1 MALRNLVDAQCGEG
15 NALVRLTQHVMRD
28 KSLADEGLRWPQGR
42 PPAQEGAFKVQYG
55 PTLVG
60 DQLVEEFMTETQ
72 QAATAAPQAFR
83 MDSLLQEMREIE
95 SMRARAGPMRGPGIA
110 DLASE
115 ASNWAEEYLASETH
129 VQDIGPVGDWTK
141 EFLEQQHGLTSP
153 DIITDNDTKWA
164 HEYLNDSLLDEAASS
179 EASKWLEEY
188 NPQEDSEL
196 ARTANEL
203 LGTVDDPK
211 FSNTEFMKFIRKLG
225 EGSKGEVTKDW
236 TEEFLSANGARAS
249 AESWSTEFTKGQQ
262 QRQQQPHD
270 RWAEEFAQ
278 AQRLGTLEHVNVDSE
293 NMSSEEREDFW
304 QNLKEEWE
312 KMAREDD
319 LEEHPW
325 LSEFNS
331 SSLEPFKDYKFEEDN
346 PLKDHPDP
354 LTEGKKCLEAG
365 DLPSAVLL
373 FEAAAQQNPQ
383 NPETWLLLGAAH
395 AENEQDP
402 AAISALRRCV
412 ELDQNNSV
420 AWMALAT
427 SYTNESYQTL
437 ACNALKEWIR
447 TNPEYAQLVP
457 KGDTSHKRSK
467 LMTSTLAPR
476 ALIQEVQDL
485 YLAAANQRPSEN
497 IDADVQCGLGVLF
510 NLTGEYDK
518 ALDCFQAALSVRPK
532 DAKLWNKIG
541 ATLANSE
548 RSEEAIEAYRNA
560 LEISPGFIRCRYNLG
575 ISCINLGAHR
585 EAMEHFLEALNMQA
599 AGRGPG
605 GEGSTRAVSDNIWST
620 LRVCLSSLGATHLM
634 DAVSKRD
641 LTRLNAEYNMGTSS

>member
-15 NALVRLTQHVMRD
+15 NALVRLTHHVTRD

-42 PPAQEGAFKVQYG
+42 PPTQGVFKAQYG
-55 PTLVG
+55 PAVVG
-60 DQLVEEFMTETQ
+60 DQLVEEFMSETQ

-95 SMRARAGPMRGPGIA
+95 SMRARTGPMRGPGIA

-129 VQDIGPVGDWTK
+129 VQEIGPGGDWTK

-153 DIITDNDTKWA
+153 DIIPDSDTRWA
-164 HEYLNDSLLDEAASS
+164 HEYLSETLLDEAASA
-179 EASKWLEEY
+179 EASKWVEEY

-211 FSNTEFMKFIRKLG
+211 FSNTEFMSFIKILG
-225 EGSKGEVTKDW
+225 EGAKTDTNKDW
-236 TEEFLSANGARAS
+236 SEEFLTSNSKEAGS
-249 AESWSTEFTKGQQ
+249 LAESWSAEFIKE
-262 QRQQQPHD
+262 RRQPHE
-270 RWAEEFAQ
+270 RWGEEFAKQ
-278 AQRLGTLEHVNVDSE
+278 LGSLDNMTIDSE
-293 NMSSEEREDFW
+293 TMSTKEKEDFW
-304 QNLKEEWE
+304 QNLQDEWE
-312 KMAREDD
+312 KMAREDE
-319 LEEHPW
+319 LTEHPW

-331 SSLEPFKDYKFEEDN
+331 TAFEPFKNYQFEEDN

-354 LTEGKKCLEAG
+354 LSEGKRCLEAG

-373 FEAAAQQNPQ
+373 FEAAAQQS
-383 NPETWLLLGAAH
+383 PENAEAWLLLGVTH

-402 AAISALRRCV
+402 SAISALRRCV
-412 ELDQNNSV
+412 EIDPNNSV

-437 ACNALKEWIR
+437 ACNSLKEWIR
-447 TNPEYAQLVP
+447 VNPEYNHSLPINDEAIHRKP
-457 KGDTSHKRSK
+457 R
-467 LMTSTLAPR
+467 LMATTLAPR
-476 ALIQEVQDL
+476 ELIQEVQDL
-485 YLAAANQRPSEN
+485 YIAAANQRPGEN

-510 NLTGEYDK
+510 NLTGEYEK
-518 ALDCFQAALSVRPK
+518 AIDCFNASLSVRPK
-532 DAKLWNKIG
+532 DAKLWNKLG

-548 RSEEAIEAYRNA
+548 RSEEAIDAYRNA

-605 GEGSTRAVSDNIWST
+605 GKESSRAVSDNIWTT
-620 LRVCLSSLGATHLM
+620 LKICLSSLNARHLM
-634 DAVSKRD
+634 DAVDKRD
-641 LTRLNAEYNMGTSS
+641 LKRLNAEYEVTSSS

>member
-15 NALVRLTQHVMRD
+15 NALVRLTQHVTRD
-28 KSLADEGLRWPQGR
+28 KALADEGLGWHHH
-42 PPAQEGAFKVQYG
+42 PPTITGGGFKGQYG
-55 PTLVG
+55 PAMGG

-72 QAATAAPQAFR
+72 AAATAAPQAFR

-95 SMRARAGPMRGPGIA
+95 SMRARAGPMIGPGIA

-115 ASNWAEEYLASETH
+115 ASNWAEEYLASERH
-129 VQDIGPVGDWTK
+129 VQDVGPGSDWTK
-141 EFLEQQHGLTSP
+141 EFVDQQNGLTSP
-153 DIITDNDTKWA
+153 DIITDSDTRWA
-164 HEYLNDSLLDEAASS
+164 HEYLNDTFIDDASS
-179 EASKWLEEY
+179 ADASKWIEEY

-196 ARTANEL
+196 AKTANEL

-211 FSNTEFMKFIRKLG
+211 FSNTEFMKFIKKLG
-225 EGSKGEVTKDW
+225 EGNKQETSKDW
-236 TEEFLSANGARAS
+236 AGEFLAS
-249 AESWSTEFTKGQQ
+249 GISNEQSLAESWSTEFTQGQQ
-262 QRQQQPHD
+262 KLHQQWQKEFT
-270 RWAEEFAQ
+270 EEKSN
-278 AQRLGTLEHVNVDSE
+278 LSSLNIDSE
-293 NMSSEEREDFW
+293 SMTSKEKEDFW
-304 QNLKEEWE
+304 KSLQDEWD
-312 KMAREDD
+312 KVAREDE
-319 LEEHPW
+319 LHEHPW

-354 LTEGKKCLEAG
+354 LKEGKKCLESG

-373 FEAAAQQNPQ
+373 FEAAVQQSPQ
-383 NPETWLLLGAAH
+383 NIEAWLLLGVTH

-402 AAISALRRCV
+402 AAISALRKCV
-412 ELDQNNSV
+412 DLDNNNSA

-437 ACNALKEWIR
+437 ACNSLKEWMR
-447 TNPEYAQLVP
+447 SNPEYSHLVP
-457 KGDTSHKRSK
+457 KEEGAHRKPK
-467 LMTSTLAPR
+467 VMASTLAPR
-476 ALIQEVQDL
+476 ELIQEVQDI
-485 YLAAANQRPSEN
+485 YIAAANQRPSQN

-510 NLTGEYDK
+510 NLTGEYEK
-518 ALDCFQAALSVRPK
+518 AVDCFQSALNARPK
-532 DAKLWNKIG
+532 DAKLWNKLG

-560 LEISPGFIRCRYNLG
+560 LEIAPGFIRCRYNLG

-605 GEGSTRAVSDNIWST
+605 GEKSTRAVSDNIWST
-620 LRVCLSSLGATHLM
+620 LRVCLSALSAVHLM
-634 DAVSKRD
+634 DAVDKRD
-641 LTRLNAEYNMGTSS
+641 LTRLNAEYGINKAS